1 MKLGS
6 KVTDNVFR
14 LILSL
19 NIVLFI
25 VVYFAL
31 PKSLLLDYRGSYQ
44 EVGDHLSIWFK
55 QRFLLLS
62 ICIIIS
68 AVLIYLKGLT
78 KSQTILI
85 ISMGLVS
92 TIQVSHGFY
101 FGIYPMIGATTA
113 FLLCNYRN
121 AVLPWVRSASIFF
134 ILLYPIQYLF
144 FSIHD
149 RPTASFLDANISGY
163 YLFLTYLICRH
174 LDKSYLTSFMA
185 IIVFTLGL
193 LSLSRN
199 FILAVL
205 IYEFLHLLC
214 VKTFLKKYIVAYA
227 LPWLVTLLSIFCL
240 LIFSIFYTG
249 KYINAESSGGD
260 KSRLYQLVDSSNYLR
275 FKANLDYVS
284 NLNAGHYLLIGNGSE
299 MDERV
304 SHRPH
309 NAFFRAGYRYGAIIG
324 VLSIVAYIM
333 VSSFIFKDSPIY
345 VLSLFS
351 YYVLLNDFITGNELV
366 LFTIIGLFMKPQLS
380 VQSSTEQSTY

>member
-1 MKLGS
+1 
-6 KVTDNVFR
+6 
-14 LILSL
+14 
-19 NIVLFI
+19 
-25 VVYFAL
+25 
-31 PKSLLLDYRGSYQ
+31 
-44 EVGDHLSIWFK
+44 
-55 QRFLLLS
+55 
-62 ICIIIS
+62 
-68 AVLIYLKGLT
+68 
-78 KSQTILI
+78 
-85 ISMGLVS
+85 
-92 TIQVSHGFY
+92 
-101 FGIYPMIGATTA
+101 
-113 FLLCNYRN
+113 
-121 AVLPWVRSASIFF
+121 
-134 ILLYPIQYLF
+134 
-144 FSIHD
+144 
-149 RPTASFLDANISGY
+149 
-163 YLFLTYLICRH
+163 
-174 LDKSYLTSFMA
+174 MA